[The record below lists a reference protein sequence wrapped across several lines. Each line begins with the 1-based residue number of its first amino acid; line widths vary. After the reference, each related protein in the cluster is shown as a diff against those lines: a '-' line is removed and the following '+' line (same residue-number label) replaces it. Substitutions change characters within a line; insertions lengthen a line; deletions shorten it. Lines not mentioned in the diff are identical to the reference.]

1 MKSNLVDMTCGSP
14 LKHLLAFTWPLLIG
28 NVFQQFYNM
37 VDSVVVGNFV
47 GKNALAAVG
56 TCGSICFLFFALSG
70 GLASGIGIIVAQYF
84 GAKND
89 KGVRTTIASSYFVLA
104 FSSVIVT
111 IIGVTLCRPILQ
123 LISCPE
129 SILDDA
135 ALYLRFTVLGMI
147 FIAFYNGV
155 SSILRALGDS
165 KTPLYFLILASIIN
179 VILDLIF
186 VAWFKW
192 GVFGVSIAT
201 VIAQAVSAVASLV
214 YAHVKIP
221 YFRFKA
227 RELVPN
233 MTIVA
238 RSFKL
243 GVPMAMQSSLIAV
256 SCIVLQGVVN
266 SFGET
271 VMAAFTIQ
279 NRIEQLVQ
287 MPYQSLATAITT
299 FAGQNYGAGDIDRV
313 RKGLHRGTAISLVF
327 SVALVPLMF
336 VFGRALVRAFVN
348 EADVIKIGFVAL
360 KITCLFYFPLGM
372 IYIPRATLNGCGDA
386 AFAMI
391 NGLTEVACRII
402 FAHILTRIAFITLG
416 ANQIEVGAWGIWL
429 TNAFTWTITAVVCV
443 WRYKFGKWRT
453 MPHLKLTAGDETEV
467 NGAFDD

>member
-1 MKSNLVDMTCGSP
+1 MKSKIVDMTTGSP
-14 LKHLLAFTWPLLIG
+14 LLHLLNFTWPLLIG

-56 TCGSICFLFFALSG
+56 TCGSICFLFFSLSG

-84 GAKND
+84 GAKNN
-89 KGVRTTIASSYFVLA
+89 KGVRTTIASSYFVLII
-104 FSSVIVT
+104 SSVIVT
-111 IIGVTLCRPILQ
+111 LIGIILCRPILK
-123 LISCPE
+123 LISCPP

-135 ALYLRFTVLGMI
+135 AIYLRYTVLGMI

-179 VILDLIF
+179 VVLDLVF
-186 VAWFKW
+186 VVYFKW
-192 GVFGVSIAT
+192 GVFGVSVAT
-201 VIAQAVSAVASLV
+201 VLAQAISAVTSLI
-214 YAHVKIP
+214 YAHTKVS
-221 YFRFKA
+221 YFRLSAKD
-227 RELVPN
+227 LLPN

-243 GVPMAMQSSLIAV
+243 GVPMAMQSSLIAI

-287 MPYQSLATAITT
+287 MPYQSLSAAVTT
-299 FAGQNYGAGDIDRV
+299 FAGQNYGAGDIKRV
-313 RKGLHRGTAISLVF
+313 RQGMRKSSLISLIF
-327 SVALVPLMF
+327 SLLLIPVMF
-336 VFGRALVRAFVN
+336 GLGRQIVRAFVN
-348 EADVIKIGFVAL
+348 APDVIEIGFISL

-372 IYIPRATLNGCGDA
+372 IYIPRAILNGCGDA

-391 NGLTEVACRII
+391 NGITEVACRIL
-402 FAHILTRIAFITLG
+402 FAHILTRIAFISLFG
-416 ANQIEVGAWGIWL
+416 REFPIGAWGIWL
-429 TNAFTWTITAVVCV
+429 TNAFTWTVTALVCL

-453 MPHLKLTAGDETEV
+453 ITHLQPIYEG
-467 NGAFDD
+467 NDDD